1 MKIKKRKVP
10 RPFVVGMKK
19 KLIIRDMGE
28 VYLAPNEQLTFITE
42 SKKKYDLAR
51 KDWGFYA
58 TPSVNSRLK
67 KEGFKTAVVKNQLKR
82 IFVMIVEKKKIQKF
96 KKYCKDQNQEILFWL
111 DEYIN

>member
-1 MKIKKRKVP
+1 MKISKKKRV
-10 RPFVVGMKK
+10 FVVGSGKNILK
-19 KLIIRDMGE
+19 IKHVADIKLND
-28 VYLAPNEQLTFITE
+28 NEQITIKYQK
-42 SKKKYDLAR
+42 SNYDFVKKN
-51 KDWGFYA
+51 WGFYA

-82 IFVMIVEKKKIQKF
+82 IFVMVVEKKKIQKF